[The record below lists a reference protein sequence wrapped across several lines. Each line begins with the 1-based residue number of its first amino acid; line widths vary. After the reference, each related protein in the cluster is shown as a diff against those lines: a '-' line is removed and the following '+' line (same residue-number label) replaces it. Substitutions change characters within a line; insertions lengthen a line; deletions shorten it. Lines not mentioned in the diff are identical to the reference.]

1 MKHKFT
7 LATAVLATTLAALL
21 AACSKSESTE
31 LKVHHFLPPR
41 ATAHA
46 NFIEPWCEKIAR
58 ESNDELKCRIYPAM
72 QLGGSPAQL
81 YDQAKDGVVDIVWT
95 VPGYSAGRF
104 PSLEVFELP
113 FMMRD
118 AEATSKALWDY
129 VIQNSMSEFYGVHL
143 LALHVHGPGYFH
155 MVDKP
160 VTRLADLQGLKIRAP
175 TRQTNKLIGLLG
187 ATPVGM
193 PVPQVP
199 EALAKGVIDGTIV
212 PYEIV
217 PGIKANELTRFHSE
231 TDPAQPSIYTTTFLF
246 AMNKARYKGLSDKQK
261 AVLDANSGVELSGW
275 IGKVFSEADANGRA
289 TVDADSINVIAQSE
303 LSQWQK
309 LAQPLFDDWVQEM
322 NARGAD
328 GNALLDSAR
337 KLTREYTK

>member
-1 MKHKFT
+1 MRK
-7 LATAVLATTLAALL
+7 LASVAAVLAVTSVATLAG
-21 AACSKSESTE
+21 CSKTETTE

-46 NFIEPWCEKIAR
+46 NFIVPWCEKIEQ
-58 ESNDELKCRIYPAM
+58 ESAGDLKCRIYPAM
-72 QLGGSPAQL
+72 QLGGSPPQL

-104 PSLEVFELP
+104 PSVEAFELP

-118 AEATSKALWDY
+118 AQSTSKALWDY
-129 VIQNSMSEFYGVHL
+129 VAQNSVGEFDDVHL

-155 MVDKP
+155 MVDKA
-160 VTRLADLQGLKIRAP
+160 VTKLADLQGLKIRAP
-175 TRQTNKLIGLLG
+175 TRQTNKFIGLLG

-212 PYEIV
+212 PWEIV
-217 PGIKANELTRFHSE
+217 PAIKANELTRFHSE
-231 TDPAQPSIYTTTFLF
+231 TDPTQPSIYTTTFLF
-246 AMNKARYKGLSDKQK
+246 AMNKARYDALSEKQK

-275 IGKVFSEADANGRA
+275 IGKVFSDADKTGRS
-289 TVDADSINVIAQSE
+289 TVDADSINVIAQTE
-303 LSQWQK
+303 LKQWQK

-322 NARGAD
+322 NQRGAN
-328 GNALLDSAR
+328 GTALLTSAR
-337 KLTREYTK
+337 TLTEKHTK

>member
-1 MKHKFT
+1 MTNKYT
-7 LATAVLATTLAALL
+7 LAIPLLVVTLVTLL
-21 AACSKSESTE
+21 AACSQSESTE

-46 NFIEPWCEKIAR
+46 SFIVPWCAKIEQ
-58 ESNDELKCRIYPAM
+58 ESGGELKCRIYPAM
-72 QLGGSPAQL
+72 QLGGSPTQL
-81 YDQAKDGVVDIVWT
+81 YDQVKDGVVDIIWT

-104 PSLEVFELP
+104 PSAEAFELP
-113 FMMRD
+113 FMMHD
-118 AEATSKALWDY
+118 AESTSKALWDY
-129 VIQNSMSEFYGVHL
+129 VAQNTLGEFDDVHL

-160 VTRLADLQGLKIRAP
+160 ITELADLQGLKIRAP

-217 PGIKANELTRFHSE
+217 PAIKANELTRFHSE
-231 TDPAQPSIYTTTFLF
+231 TDPTQPSIYTTTFLF
-246 AMNKARYKGLSDKQK
+246 AMNKARYNALSDKQR

-275 IGKVFSEADANGRA
+275 IGKVFAEADEIGRS
-289 TVDADSINVIAQSE
+289 TVDADSINVIAQTE
-303 LSQWQK
+303 LKEWQK
-309 LAQPLFDDWVQEM
+309 LAQPLFEDWVQEM
-322 NARGAD
+322 NRRGAN
-328 GNALLDSAR
+328 GEALLDSAR
-337 KLTREYTK
+337 KLTRKYAQ